1 MTRFEGN
8 NISVFGL
15 KWCTTCCYAG
25 GRLPIT
31 WYPSDYV
38 KVPMTDMRMRPQPTA
53 GYPGRTYRFY
63 GGNKVF
69 EFGYGLSYSKYS
81 YKFKCVPQ
89 NILYLNQSST
99 GKMVENKDVVQYKSV
114 SELGEEFCENR
125 KISVTV
131 GVKNDG
137 EMAGKH
143 PVLLFVKPK
152 NPGNGMPI
160 KQLVGFQ
167 SVILNAK
174 EKAEIDFE
182 LSPCEHLSRA
192 NEDGLMVMEEGTHV
206 LVVGDEEYPIS
217 IVV

>member
-1 MTRFEGN
+1 MH
-8 NISVFGL
+8 I
-15 KWCTTCCYAG
+15 CCFAG

-31 WYPSDYV
+31 WYPHDFV
-38 KVPMTDMRMRPQPTA
+38 KVPMTDMRMRSESTS

-63 GGNKVF
+63 KGQKVF

-81 YKFKCVPQ
+81 YKFNRATHNK
-89 NILYLNQSST
+89 LYLNATST
-99 GKMVENKDVVQYKSV
+99 LKMVENQDVAAYQPV
-114 SELGEEFCENR
+114 SELGTEFCDTR
-125 KISVTV
+125 KFTVTV
-131 GVKNDG
+131 GVKNHG

-143 PVLLFVKPK
+143 PVLLFVKHAK
-152 NPGNGMPI
+152 NKSGRPL

-182 LSPCEHLSRA
+182 LNPCQHLSTA
-192 NEDGLMVMEEGTHV
+192 NEDGLMMMEEGTHF